1 VRRSTLLIN
10 SCTII
15 NEIINAIIIAQIG
28 PRSLVLLMPER
39 KRAQASFVLGSF
51 EWGSGDLG
59 SKQYITYFN
68 NNLIMLW

>member
-1 VRRSTLLIN
+1 M
-10 SCTII
+10 
-15 NEIINAIIIAQIG
+15 G